1 MSTKVSEYS
10 ENQLLEQVSVHYFMG
25 ICNKLKWKYRQY
37 SQDNDIDGEIEIFEE
52 DENIYKNLTTSKF
65 IKIQLKA
72 QNKVDR
78 DENGISY
85 KCPIKLLKF
94 VENCDFP
101 VLLIVYCNKHKK
113 AYWELLQKI
122 IEKPE
127 FKMNEETL
135 TIKISDENCLN
146 SKNLSK
152 FESDIIKI
160 SREIPLEIQMRKRNI
175 NDYNFYEVIDS
186 FYILKNKE
194 YKVEV
199 FHIYVNP
206 IFVSNESILKR
217 LKSSIIANW
226 NPEEN
231 IDGIIIMMW
240 DSLNKIGSD
249 SQIYIYEKIKNV
261 VKYDKIL
268 LKNFNRRFENQKK
281 FSKTQAV
288 KLLEDYYVELIGI
301 YFALLDKY
309 DEDLIDDAI
318 DIYNKLKAIEDVEE
332 VNKGDECNIEI
343 PFMCKILLYRD
354 LCELSTIISN
364 LEDEKKSNEER
375 KIKEISERIGM
386 NLKNLKE
393 N

>member
-10 ENQLLEQVSVHYFMG
+10 KNQLLEQLSVHYFMG

-72 QNKVDR
+72 QNEVDR
-78 DENGISY
+78 EENGISY

-101 VLLIVYCNKHKK
+101 VLLVIYCEKHKK

-127 FKMNEETL
+127 FKINEETI
-135 TIKISDENCLN
+135 TIKISDENCLD
-146 SKNLSK
+146 SRNLNK

-160 SREIPLEIQMRKRNI
+160 SREIPLKIQMRKRNI

-186 FYILKNKE
+186 FYIEKNKGC
-194 YKVEV
+194 KVEV

-206 IFVSNESILKR
+206 IFVSNNSILMR
-217 LKSSIIANW
+217 LKASIIANW
-226 NPEEN
+226 SPEKT
-231 IDGIIIMMW
+231 IDGIVIMMW

-249 SQIYIYEKIKNV
+249 SQIYIYEEIKKV
-261 VKYDKIL
+261 VVFDKIIT
-268 LKNFNRRFENQKK
+268 KNINRRFENQKK
-281 FSKTQAV
+281 YSKIQAIE
-288 KLLEDYYVELIGI
+288 LLKDYYFKLIKI
-301 YFALLDKY
+301 YVTLLDKY
-309 DEDLIDDAI
+309 DEELIDDAV
-318 DIYNKLKAIEDVEE
+318 DIYNKLRAIDDVEE
-332 VNKGDECNIEI
+332 VNKGDECNIEF
-343 PFMCKILLYRD
+343 PFVCKVLLYGD
-354 LCELSTIISN
+354 LCELSAIISN
-364 LEDEKKSNEER
+364 LEDEKKIEEEW
-375 KIKEISERIGM
+375 KIKELMERIRM
-386 NLKNLKE
+386 NLKNLK
-393 N
+393 